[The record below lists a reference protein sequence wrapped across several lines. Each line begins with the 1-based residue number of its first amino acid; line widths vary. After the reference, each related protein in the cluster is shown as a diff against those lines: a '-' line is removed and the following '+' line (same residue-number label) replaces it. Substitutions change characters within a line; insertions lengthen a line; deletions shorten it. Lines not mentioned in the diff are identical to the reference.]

1 MKFENKMQ
9 AATDLGLL
17 QKTPENMQLTD
28 YIDQLNAR
36 NFDMSEFPQIVE
48 AMKSDDRFKKHF
60 GFIGLRKLLSVD
72 NPPIQTVIDANVL
85 PILIEYMQKD
95 DEPHLQVIYSGN
107 YQLSNISLAWK
118 RLGGYEFG
126 CRYIPANQIHH
137 W

>member
-107 YQLSNISLAWK
+107 YQLSNISLA
-118 RLGGYEFG
+118 
-126 CRYIPANQIHH
+126 
-137 W
+137 